1 MKKLYIVISYFKSSL
16 ILQILLD
23 RILVFLLFNTKIKIT
38 HEYSYYALAS
48 IFKNKKKMSIIDVGA
63 NIGTS
68 SLYFLRLK
76 KNCTIHA
83 FEPNRSLLPNLQKIR
98 KKFLNFKY
106 YNYALGD
113 KNTKK
118 TFFIPKYKNL
128 YNHYLSSFKKKSLK
142 KKLIEDFSY
151 SKSKNFTF
159 YKKSIFIKKLDNF
172 NLKPDFIKIDT
183 EGYEFEVIK
192 GALKTIQLKLPILLI
207 ECNDFKVSKK
217 IFDLLGKF
225 NYKFYLY
232 NSKKFQKYNIY
243 IKQHNIGKL
252 QKNFYCIPKKM
263 LNT

>member
-1 MKKLYIVISYFKSSL
+1 MRKLYIVISFLKSSL

-23 RILVFLLFNTKIKIT
+23 KILFFLLFNTKIKIT

-48 IFKNKKKMSIIDVGA
+48 IFINRKKMIIIDVGA
-63 NIGTS
+63 NTGTS

-76 KNCTIHA
+76 KNCTVHA

-106 YNYALGD
+106 YSCALGD

-118 TFFIPKYKNL
+118 NFLIPKYKNL
-128 YNHYLSSFKKKSLK
+128 YNHYLSSFNKKMLK
-142 KKLIEDFSY
+142 KKIIEDFSY

-159 YKKSIFIKKLDNF
+159 YKKSIPIKKIDNY
-172 NLKPDFIKIDT
+172 NLKPDFIKIDA

-217 IFDLLGKF
+217 IFSLLDKF
-225 NYKFYLY
+225 NYKFYFY
-232 NSKKFQKYNIY
+232 NSKNFRNIIFMQNIILVNYKKIFIASQK
-243 IKQHNIGKL
+243 KR
-252 QKNFYCIPKKM
+252 
-263 LNT
+263 